1 MGTNCNST
9 VNGPLAVLLNRA
21 KKVTSWLN
29 IFTTRSTFAYLCYQM
44 LVLRFS
50 IFLMKTGLLLPDI
63 PFLSVV
69 LFLNFFVFLQLLVEC
84 AHRRSKEARARAFLT
99 RINLNSIV
107 TSLETIQRKRRQTRG
122 HNSSFRFKADCTTE
136 KRGKNQILG

>member
-1 MGTNCNST
+1 
-9 VNGPLAVLLNRA
+9 
-21 KKVTSWLN
+21 
-29 IFTTRSTFAYLCYQM
+29 M

-50 IFLMKTGLLLPDI
+50 IFLMKTGLLLSDI

-84 AHRRSKEARARAFLT
+84 ARRRSKEARAFLT

-107 TSLETIQRKRRQTRG
+107 TSLQTIQRKRRQTRG